1 MRIGVDIDDTTSKTN
16 DRLVE
21 EAYIYDK
28 KYLKGRG
35 FQDKDAYSFT
45 EMLFWNVVDVD
56 NFLEYIRKSKFYL
69 KLEVMEDA
77 PKVINK
83 LREKGHEIIFITKRR
98 NHFKQRM
105 YTKRWLKKN
114 GITYDKLVMSAED
127 KGKVVV
133 EENID
138 LLIDDDVKNVKKA
151 VAAGKRGF
159 LMSTKYNLK
168 EKKLERVNNWKEIY
182 KKIKEG

>member
-56 NFLEYIRKSKFYL
+56 NFLEYIRKSKF
-69 KLEVMEDA
+69 
-77 PKVINK
+77 
-83 LREKGHEIIFITKRR
+83 
-98 NHFKQRM
+98 
-105 YTKRWLKKN
+105 
-114 GITYDKLVMSAED
+114 
-127 KGKVVV
+127 
-133 EENID
+133 
-138 LLIDDDVKNVKKA
+138 
-151 VAAGKRGF
+151 
-159 LMSTKYNLK
+159 
-168 EKKLERVNNWKEIY
+168 
-182 KKIKEG
+182 